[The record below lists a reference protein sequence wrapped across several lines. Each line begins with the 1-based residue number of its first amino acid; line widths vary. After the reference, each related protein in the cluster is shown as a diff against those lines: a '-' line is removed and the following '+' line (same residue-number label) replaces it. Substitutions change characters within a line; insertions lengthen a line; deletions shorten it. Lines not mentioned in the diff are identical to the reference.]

1 MWRLLHSVVERL
13 GKQESAILIGDE
25 LRAWVNFLKAVEF
38 TIPCQKC
45 RSHYRSW
52 RIKNRI
58 EKFLI
63 ASSLTIRS
71 EARAWVW
78 GLHSEVNEER
88 RVANVALSLIPSL
101 YEKRTSL
108 DITRDAEECIT
119 AFQNAVQQSF
129 LPAEGFRNFK
139 FTLSRLRVLTS

>member
-1 MWRLLHSVVERL
+1 MWRLLHSLAERL

-45 RSHYRSW
+45 RSHYRAW
-52 RIKNRI
+52 RTKNRV
-58 EKFLI
+58 EKFLT

-88 RVANVALSLIPSL
+88 RVANVPLNDLPAL
-101 YEKRTSL
+101 YEKRMPL
-108 DITRDAEECIT
+108 EITRDAEECIT
-119 AFQNAVQQSF
+119 AFQNAVQQS
-129 LPAEGFRNFK
+129 LLQADGFRNFK
-139 FTLSRLRVLTS
+139 FTLSRLRVLTG